1 MSDPCINL
9 HPGGVN
15 LRYLQIRILNLT
27 EFMVWNIKNLNDIS
41 LQIYRLKTKLE
52 ARTQFHYLQKY
63 QNCQAANTEFSAC

>member
-15 LRYLQIRILNLT
+15 LRYLQIRILDLT
-27 EFMVWNIKNLNDIS
+27 EFMVCNIKNVWHFKIK
-41 LQIYRLKTKLE
+41 RLKTELKS
-52 ARTQFHYLQKY
+52 RTQFLYLQKY